1 MIIKVAKTERNAIEK
16 GCVLADLKVLFYSNE
31 TADGLLTAEVTDLY
45 GEEIPNAMAWYLARQ
60 VDAQL
65 QCEEFINRK

>member
-16 GCVLADLKVLFYSNE
+16 GCALADLKVIFYSNE

-45 GEEIPNAMAWYLARQ
+45 GEEPSNVMAFYLARQ
-60 VDAQL
+60 IEAQV
-65 QCEEFINRK
+65 QCDEFINRK